1 MVINL
6 LHLYLIIITFMASVF
21 TFMGDTQINID
32 AALAF
37 LKIALRRRRKTQ
49 QNYRNYLSKQKK
61 NKSYNT

>member
-49 QNYRNYLSKQKK
+49 QNYWNYLSKQKK

>member
-37 LKIALRRRRKTQ
+37 LKITLVIAIA
-49 QNYRNYLSKQKK
+49 
-61 NKSYNT
+61 